1 MTVLPVEQKQGGT
14 MRPKIFITQPV
25 EESALQRLRAV
36 AEVEVHPDSTKTI
49 AKEDLLR
56 GLRGKDYLFCRLG
69 DRVDADLIG
78 ANPQLK
84 LIVTLATGSAGIDV
98 AAATKFGI
106 PVIGRAVGGQGTSGI
121 VEETAD
127 LTWALLM
134 AVARRILE
142 GDRLVRSGVFPGP
155 HSMHLLGAGVYGR
168 NIGIVGM
175 GKIGRAIARRA
186 QAFGMGIFYYSRSRH
201 PDVEEQLGAACLPF
215 DELLQRADFVCMLPL
230 YSAETHHMIGEREL
244 ALMRRTA
251 FLINTSRGP
260 VVDQEALVNALRMK
274 RIAGAALDVFE
285 GEPHPE
291 LPEELI
297 AMPNVVLTP
306 HIGSAV
312 AEKRE
317 IMTNEVVGEIIA
329 FLQGGKPSL
338 LFNPEV
344 WQGLDA
350 KVARDE

>member
-1 MTVLPVEQKQGGT
+1 M
-14 MRPKIFITQPV
+14 
-25 EESALQRLRAV
+25 
-36 AEVEVHPDSTKTI
+36 
-49 AKEDLLR
+49 
-56 GLRGKDYLFCRLG
+56 
-69 DRVDADLIG
+69 
-78 ANPQLK
+78 
-84 LIVTLATGSAGIDV
+84 ATGSAGIDV

-106 PVIGRAVGGQGTSGI
+106 PVIGRAVDKQKGYSGI

-142 GDRLVRSGVFPGP
+142 GDRLVRSGIFPGP
-155 HSMHLLGAGVYGR
+155 HSMYLLGSGVYGK

-186 QAFGMGIFYYSRSRH
+186 QAFGMRISYYSQRRH
-201 PDVEEQLGAACLPF
+201 PDVEEEFSAAYLPF
-215 DELLQRADFVCMLPL
+215 EELLQRVDFVCMLPL
-230 YSAETHHMIGEREL
+230 YSAETHHMIGEREQL
-244 ALMRRTA
+244 NLMKPTA

-260 VVDQEALVNALRMK
+260 VVDQQALVNALCMK
-274 RIAGAALDVFE
+274 KIVGAALDVFE
-285 GEPHPE
+285 GEPHPD

-317 IMTNEVVGEIIA
+317 IMTNEIVNEIIA
-329 FLQGGKPSL
+329 FPQGKEPSHP
-338 LFNPEV
+338 FNPEV
-344 WQGLDA
+344 LG
-350 KVARDE
+350 RE

>member
-1 MTVLPVEQKQGGT
+1 MKPS
-14 MRPKIFITQPV
+14 IFITQPV
-25 EESALQRLRAV
+25 EASALKRLRAV
-36 AEVEVHPDSTKTI
+36 AAVHVNPDSTKTI
-49 AKEDLLR
+49 MKEALIR
-56 GLRGKDYLFCRLG
+56 GVSRADYLFCRLG
-69 DRVDADLIG
+69 DQVDAEVIG
-78 ANPQLK
+78 ANPRLK
-84 LIVTLATGSAGIDV
+84 LIATMATGPGGIDV

-106 PVIGRAVGGQGTSGI
+106 PVIGRAVGQGTSGI

-155 HSMHLLGAGVYGR
+155 HSMHLLGAGVYGG

-201 PDVEEQLGAACLPF
+201 PDVEEQLGAAYLPF

-260 VVDQEALVNALRMK
+260 VVDQEALVNALRIK

-285 GEPHPE
+285 GEPDPE

-329 FLQGGKPSL
+329 FAQGGKPSL

-350 KVARDE
+350 KGRQG